1 MLFII
6 YNFLNMQYL
15 AKLDVS
21 RAESNESITEV
32 AIALLSI
39 DRMLGTEN
47 SNNKEEIDEAENKET
62 DTNVNTFN
70 SII

>member
-1 MLFII
+1 
-6 YNFLNMQYL
+6 
-15 AKLDVS
+15 LDVS